1 MIRVTPNL
9 PGKIALATTLA
20 CDDRRGNFLK
30 LRFSEIVQNST
41 TDRCVVERR
50 CVVTEDKVGAVQF
63 QVLLA
68 ANTNGWRSA
77 C

>member
-1 MIRVTPNL
+1 MIGVTPNR
-9 PGKIALATTLA
+9 PGEIALATTLA
-20 CDDRRGNFLK
+20 SDDKRGNILK
-30 LRFSEIVQNST
+30 RRFREIVQNST
-41 TDRCVVERR
+41 TDWCVVERR